1 MIMSIK
7 LLQTFAMKTFKTVGN
22 VIIRFKCVGTK
33 KKENNKKK
41 RRIEIIPVIFCF
53 IVVVALKPE

>member
-41 RRIEIIPVIFCF
+41 EE
-53 IVVVALKPE
+53 LK